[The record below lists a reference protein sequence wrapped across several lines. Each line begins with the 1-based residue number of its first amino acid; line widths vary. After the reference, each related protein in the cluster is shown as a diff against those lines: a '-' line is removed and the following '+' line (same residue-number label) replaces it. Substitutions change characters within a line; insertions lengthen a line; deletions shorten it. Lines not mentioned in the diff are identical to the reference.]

1 MNSAEQLAQGQ
12 LTLGIMLEVM
22 LKLGFVLLLIY
33 FSFYLLRRAAQQDGQ
48 GPLWQRLRGLSVG
61 SVSQAEAIET
71 LAIKPL
77 GRQATLY
84 LVEVDA
90 RRLLLAVQPQQPVQL
105 LSEWSAEA
113 AGPESAP

>member
-12 LTLGIMLEVM
+12 LTFGIVLEVM

-48 GPLWQRLRGLSVG
+48 GPLWQRLRGLSAG
-61 SVSQAEAIET
+61 PQAEAIQT

-77 GRQATLY
+77 GRQTTLY

-90 RRLLLAVQPQQPVQL
+90 RRLLVAVQPQQPAQL
-105 LSEWSAEA
+105 LSEWPAGSVSTEA
-113 AGPESAP
+113 DP